1 MNPTPN
7 SWLSANIKSIV
18 TIMVVIFS
26 FTYFFLLE
34 FGFGKVN
41 NDQVLIAVVG
51 WGGLTLGYWF
61 GSSSSSSKKD
71 DAMVSNLGNPTVTGD
86 KPTVNVTQNNPLD
99 TTT

>member
-1 MNPTPN
+1 MNTETTPT
-7 SWLSANIKSIV
+7 WLSNNIKSIV

-34 FGFGKVN
+34 FGYGKVN

-61 GSSSSSSKKD
+61 GSSSGSSKKD
-71 DAMVSNLGNPTVTGD
+71 DGMLNNLGNPTVTGD
-86 KPTVNVTQNNPLD
+86 KPTVNVK
-99 TTT
+99 